1 MSFAQD
7 TLCGVPL
14 TSSPLVRLP
23 SLPPVPLPPPNPL
36 SPPPACATGPCSRG
50 VSAATLTFPA
60 RGAPAREVAPG
71 GGAPR
76 SSTGPV
82 AAQCLRLC
90 NTEWWGGNG
99 VADWLPISEEK
110 RQLLDQIRIYLL
122 LTLFLE
128 YSSSSLVSLQ
138 SVKLA
143 RRCATRWL
151 DPLHHKTLYLKWYW
165 EYTKLHSR
173 IPNWSFISSISYLF
187 HISKCRNTLQLCST
201 QHHVFALLCYIA
213 IYSLH
218 GLLFSNN

>member
-1 MSFAQD
+1 MLITRVP
-7 TLCGVPL
+7 TLPWERVQPFLISLSKMGLNHSTQRLPASMPGRESQGWRIHWSRRRL
-14 TSSPLVRLP
+14 PKWGDRGLP
-23 SLPPVPLPPPNPL
+23 SLPPVPPTPNPL
-36 SPPPACATGPCSRG
+36 SPPPACTTGPCSRG
-50 VSAATLTFPA
+50 VSAAALTFPA
-60 RGAPAREVAPG
+60 RDAPAREVAPG

-138 SVKLA
+138 PVKLA
-143 RRCATRWL
+143 WRHRRLMARPPSSQNLILEMILRVHQTTQQNSKL
-151 DPLHHKTLYLKWYW
+151 KLY
-165 EYTKLHSR
+165 
-173 IPNWSFISSISYLF
+173 I
-187 HISKCRNTLQLCST
+187 
-201 QHHVFALLCYIA
+201 
-213 IYSLH
+213 
-218 GLLFSNN
+218 